1 MRPKFCFILKK
12 HDIYKSKHQLTVSL
26 DNNSKKNHF
35 LIMKYLSDCGNFP
48 EVVGAVRK
56 VTKDRIVN
64 GTFTLEV
71 KSSYE
76 CVEDGY
82 FYTGSSV
89 LECTSDGFEGEV
101 GTCAVEE

>member
-1 MRPKFCFILKK
+1 M
-12 HDIYKSKHQLTVSL
+12 
-26 DNNSKKNHF
+26 
-35 LIMKYLSDCGNFP
+35 
-48 EVVGAVRK
+48 RK